1 MSRFARMSDVA
12 GLAGV
17 STMTVS
23 RALNGNPNVS
33 EVTRQRVLAAVER
46 LRYQPNELARSL
58 REQRSRQIGIIVP
71 NLFDPFF
78 AILANAI
85 SQVAQKHSYS
95 VVLSTSNEL
104 PEAEFAE
111 ASRMLR
117 RNVEGLVIIPAH
129 TSRGPSLLLAH
140 EFEQLPIVTLDRPI
154 EGSRFDSILV
164 ENEHGA
170 RLGTEHLLSLGHK
183 RVAYLGLTDDLYTM
197 STRHRGYT
205 AAMEARGLK
214 PLSTIVSSTLED
226 AMTKVKL
233 LLSEKKA
240 PTALFCA
247 NNLLTRHTLHVLQA
261 LGMHPPESIALAGFD
276 DFETADLMRPGI
288 TVVCQ
293 PSEELGQ
300 TAAEVLFMRLNEQGS
315 SRRGRIKILP
325 TELIV
330 RGSCGANETKNGKHL

>member
-12 GLAGV
+12 NLAGV

-33 EVTRQRVLAAVER
+33 DETKRRVLAAVEN
-46 LRYQPNELARSL
+46 LHYQPNELARSL

-129 TSRGPSLLLAH
+129 VGRGPSLLLAR
-140 EFEQLPIVTLDRPI
+140 EFEHLPIVTLDRPI

-170 RLGTEHLLSLGHK
+170 RVGTEHLLALGHK
-183 RVAYLGLTDDLYTM
+183 RIAYLGLTDDLYTM
-197 STRHRGYT
+197 KTRHAGYS
-205 AAMEARGLK
+205 AALEDRGLK
-214 PLSTIVSSTLED
+214 SQSLILSSDLED
-226 AMTKVKL
+226 AMTKVRVL
-233 LLSEKKA
+233 LKGKRP
-240 PTALFCA
+240 PTAIFCA
-247 NNLLTRHTLHVLQA
+247 NNLLTRHTLHSLQA

-293 PSEELGQ
+293 PTEDLGK
-300 TAAEVLFMRLNEQGS
+300 AAAKVLFTRLHGGTVG
-315 SRRGRIKILP
+315 RRGKVQILP

-330 RGSCGANETKNGKHL
+330 RGSCGAKVRSA